1 MTSCVLESKKGE
13 IFGDAMLRESV
24 CDEEENC

>member
-13 IFGDAMLRESV
+13 MFGDAMLRECM
-24 CDEEENC
+24 CDEEESC

>member
-13 IFGDAMLRESV
+13 IFGDAMLRESA